1 VCFTAIRDLLN
12 KTGVQPRQIKV
23 VVVNCSLFNP
33 TPSLSATIM
42 NHFKMSSSTI
52 NYNLSGMGCS
62 GGGATAAGA
71 GGRAGGRGG
80 VAVVWRGVRGGAGRV
95 GLVGAGAVGSGAR
108 GAGSHP
114 AWQPKGGGAEGLAR
128 RAPRAAPGSW
138 KPSCAADPPEP
149 PPPAPAASVISIDMA
164 RQMLQL
170 YPDTYALV
178 VSTENITQN
187 R

>member
-23 VVVNCSLFNP
+23 VIVNCSLFNP

-42 NHFKMSSSTI
+42 NHFKMSSNTI

-62 GGGATAAGA
+62 GGCSLARGC
-71 GGRAGGRGG
+71 RAGK
-80 VAVVWRGVRGGAGRV
+80 
-95 GLVGAGAVGSGAR
+95 GAR
-108 GAGSHP
+108 GSTAAPATAPPHSPRRPKPTPPQPSTPLPPPHP
-114 AWQPKGGGAEGLAR
+114 AG
-128 RAPRAAPGSW
+128 
-138 KPSCAADPPEP
+138 
-149 PPPAPAASVISIDMA
+149 VIAVDMA

-170 YPDTYALV
+170 YSDSYALV

-187 R
+187 RWAGGRGLPGLRAASSGLRAWEQPLAAAAASCLSPPS